1 MSKSQGANVLAWAR
15 AIGVGGGNLVYTN
28 FGRVPISVTCAGQIA
43 HLYDV
48 YLEISG
54 RTIGK
59 NYRETGKPQGIR
71 K

>member
-1 MSKSQGANVLAWAR
+1 MGKGDW
-15 AIGVGGGNLVYTN
+15 GGGGGGGIWCILTLAV
-28 FGRVPISVTCAGQIA
+28 FQFQSHVLA
-43 HLYDV
+43 HLYDD